1 MSKVLLGEVSH
12 ERKETCKGSKEGY
25 PIVGLEHLI
34 PEEITL
40 TTWDEGAE
48 NTFTKMFRKGD
59 VLFGRRRAY
68 LKKAAVAPFDGICSG
83 DITVI
88 EADPDK
94 ILPELLPFII
104 QNDDLFDF
112 AVGKS
117 AGSLSPRVKWE
128 HLKNYE
134 LELPDM
140 NKQKEL
146 AELLWAIDDTKKS
159 YQKLIAA
166 TDELVKSQFIE
177 MFGYKNDDMKTID
190 DVANICRGASPRP
203 IAKYLTDDENGIN
216 WIKIGDVAEEDIYI
230 THTAEKVTEDGAKK
244 SRAVEPGD
252 FILSNS
258 MSFGRPY
265 IVGIQG
271 CVHDG
276 WLIISDY
283 QDYLDPLF
291 FYYELRSDLVQRQFD
306 GSANGSCVK
315 NLNSDLV
322 KKVKIH
328 IPSMDKQKEF
338 IEFAEQSDKS
348 QFIEMFGEQKE
359 NPKGLPMMTLGETC
373 KFFSGTG
380 FPNKYQGNVHGT
392 YPFYKVGDIS
402 RNVQEGNVRLRAAD
416 NYIEPDIVKAIKGT
430 IIPPNTVVF
439 AKIGEALRLNRR
451 AVTTQNCLIDN
462 NAMGIQPITS
472 VICLEYFLQFM
483 IGLDMNE
490 YSTATAL
497 PSVRKSS
504 LEMVK
509 IIVPDVAN
517 QQQFSDLAIQS
528 DKSKLLLQNKYEKI
542 NQDRRLLTC
551 LMKTTQ
557 LSR

>member
-1 MSKVLLGEVSH
+1 M
-12 ERKETCKGSKEGY
+12 
-25 PIVGLEHLI
+25 I
-34 PEEITL
+34 
-40 TTWDEGAE
+40 
-48 NTFTKMFRKGD
+48 
-59 VLFGRRRAY
+59 
-68 LKKAAVAPFDGICSG
+68 
-83 DITVI
+83 
-88 EADPDK
+88 
-94 ILPELLPFII
+94 
-104 QNDDLFDF
+104 
-112 AVGKS
+112 
-117 AGSLSPRVKWE
+117 
-128 HLKNYE
+128 
-134 LELPDM
+134 
-140 NKQKEL
+140 
-146 AELLWAIDDTKKS
+146 
-159 YQKLIAA
+159 
-166 TDELVKSQFIE
+166 
-177 MFGYKNDDMKTID
+177 YKCGFVCN
-190 DVANICRGASPRP
+190 
-203 IAKYLTDDENGIN
+203 
-216 WIKIGDVAEEDIYI
+216 
-230 THTAEKVTEDGAKK
+230 
-244 SRAVEPGD
+244 
-252 FILSNS
+252 
-258 MSFGRPY
+258 
-265 IVGIQG
+265 
-271 CVHDG
+271 
-276 WLIISDY
+276 
-283 QDYLDPLF
+283 
-291 FYYELRSDLVQRQFD
+291 
-306 GSANGSCVK
+306 
-315 NLNSDLV
+315 
-322 KKVKIH
+322 
-328 IPSMDKQKEF
+328 
-338 IEFAEQSDKS
+338 S

-528 DKSKLLLQNKYEKI
+528 DKSKFEMEQALSE
-542 NQDRRLLTC
+542 LTATYKRIITEN
-551 LMKTTQ
+551 LG
-557 LSR
+557 

>member
-140 NKQKEL
+140 DKQKEL

-203 IAKYLTDDENGIN
+203 IAKYVTDDENGIN

-230 THTAEKVTEDGAKK
+230 THTAEKITEDGAKK

-348 QFIEMFGEQKE
+348 QFMEQFGYPKG
-359 NPKGLPMMTLGETC
+359 NPKGIPIMRIGEFGTVKGGKRLPKGESYADHITAHPYVRVIDMINHSVNIPELVYLTPSTHE
-373 KFFSGTG
+373 KIARYT
-380 FPNKYQGNVHGT
+380 
-392 YPFYKVGDIS
+392 IS
-402 RNVQEGNVRLRAAD
+402 SKDV
-416 NYIEPDIVKAIKGT
+416 YISIAGT
-430 IIPPNTVVF
+430 IGQVGAIPDSIDGANLTENA
-439 AKIGEALRLNRR
+439 AKIVLNKEAPVDRDYLIWYLSLPAGAEQIEEKTMR
-451 AVTTQNCLIDN
+451 TTQPKLALYRIEEIEVLVPKIDEQRRF
-462 NAMGIQPITS
+462 A
-472 VICLEYFLQFM
+472 EF
-483 IGLDMNE
+483 
-490 YSTATAL
+490 
-497 PSVRKSS
+497 VR
-504 LEMVK
+504 
-509 IIVPDVAN
+509 
-517 QQQFSDLAIQS
+517 QS
-528 DKSKLLLQNKYEKI
+528 DKSKFAARMCSNLN
-542 NQDRRLLTC
+542 
-551 LMKTTQ
+551 
-557 LSR
+557 LSRCLESRKKTLKDCQ

>member
-140 NKQKEL
+140 DKQKEL

-203 IAKYLTDDENGIN
+203 IAKYVTDDENGIN

-230 THTAEKVTEDGAKK
+230 THTAEKITEDGAKK

-348 QFIEMFGEQKE
+348 EF
-359 NPKGLPMMTLGETC
+359 
-373 KFFSGTG
+373 
-380 FPNKYQGNVHGT
+380 
-392 YPFYKVGDIS
+392 
-402 RNVQEGNVRLRAAD
+402 
-416 NYIEPDIVKAIKGT
+416 
-430 IIPPNTVVF
+430 
-439 AKIGEALRLNRR
+439 
-451 AVTTQNCLIDN
+451 
-462 NAMGIQPITS
+462 
-472 VICLEYFLQFM
+472 
-483 IGLDMNE
+483 
-490 YSTATAL
+490 
-497 PSVRKSS
+497 
-504 LEMVK
+504 
-509 IIVPDVAN
+509 
-517 QQQFSDLAIQS
+517 
-528 DKSKLLLQNKYEKI
+528 
-542 NQDRRLLTC
+542 
-551 LMKTTQ
+551 
-557 LSR
+557 